1 MRPFRTAVAALAL
14 LALAGCADDEDEV
27 KNPCELDSA
36 HLNPNDPIV
45 VEADAA
51 LARLKAFAG
60 PGVLDPKDL
69 DALAEIA
76 CKKDMKA
83 YSVRIHAMVAPFWWA
98 YWGSSCEDDRQPE
111 VKGVRPAVA
120 AIAFDRRCPSGI
132 GPNER

>member
-1 MRPFRTAVAALAL
+1 MRPLCTAIAALAL
-14 LALAGCADDEDEV
+14 FALAGCADDEEEV

-36 HLNPNDPIV
+36 HLNPMDPMV

-60 PGVLDPKDL
+60 PGVLDSKDL
-69 DALAEIA
+69 DALPDIA
-76 CKKDMKA
+76 CKKNMKA
-83 YSVRIHAMVAPFWWA
+83 YSDRIHAMVAPFWWA
-98 YWGSSCEDDRQPE
+98 YWGSSCEDDRPPE

-120 AIAFDRRCPSGI
+120 NVAFDRRCPSGI